1 MRSTR
6 EKWALS
12 VAAALLA
19 AFLFTACAPQG
30 GTSDGR
36 GDGLELVVLHTND
49 THSFLAGMDDRGN
62 ASLDGRNSSGGIG
75 RAAAAM
81 KAARLN
87 RDNVI
92 ALDAGDQFQ
101 GTLFYSV
108 NKWPMIAEVDRV
120 VPWDA
125 MTLGNHEFD
134 EGCAELS
141 RFLKQTPVPVL
152 AANLTPEAGCPL
164 RGSGTRAHLV
174 KMVRGEKVGIVGLAN
189 DEVKTLSAACG
200 HTAFSQ
206 ARDTLD
212 REVKALEAQG
222 VKHIVAITHLGLPED
237 RRLARSVNGV
247 DVIVGGHT
255 HSYLGPSPSD
265 GPYPVVEH
273 APNGDPVLV
282 VTAGRG
288 AKYLGELT
296 VRFDGRGVPCSW
308 SGSAVELSS
317 DMPVDPE
324 VQRLIDRYAATL
336 TALRAEVV
344 GSQRLSLPDGME
356 LCREGDCLSGM
367 VTADAMLEYGRAHGA
382 VAALC
387 NGGALRAALPAGTI
401 TRGDVL
407 SVHPF
412 GNAVL
417 LREYSGAQL
426 LAALEHGVAGENA
439 RGPQLLQTAGLRYEV
454 DGSLP
459 AGRRVRKAEVLDAQG
474 RATPLDPEGRYVTA
488 LADFLADGGDG
499 YAMLKQGRVV
509 SAPDPLV
516 ADVVEQYLKAHN
528 PLPEPRLGR
537 LTRLR

>member
-12 VAAALLA
+12 VTAALFA

-206 ARDTLD
+206 ARDTLE

-237 RRLARSVNGV
+237 RRLARSVTGV

-255 HSYLGPSPSD
+255 HSYLGLSPSD

-356 LCREGDCLSGM
+356 LCREGGLPQRHGHGGCHAGIRASARGGGGAVQRRSAAGGVSCGNDYAGRRAFGASVRQRG
-367 VTADAMLEYGRAHGA
+367 AAAGIFGRAA
-382 VAALC
+382 S
-387 NGGALRAALPAGTI
+387 GGAGARGGWRERAGAAAFADGRAAL
-401 TRGDVL
+401 
-407 SVHPF
+407 
-412 GNAVL
+412 
-417 LREYSGAQL
+417 
-426 LAALEHGVAGENA
+426 
-439 RGPQLLQTAGLRYEV
+439 
-454 DGSLP
+454 
-459 AGRRVRKAEVLDAQG
+459 
-474 RATPLDPEGRYVTA
+474 
-488 LADFLADGGDG
+488 
-499 YAMLKQGRVV
+499 
-509 SAPDPLV
+509 
-516 ADVVEQYLKAHN
+516 
-528 PLPEPRLGR
+528 
-537 LTRLR
+537 